1 MSLELS
7 RQPLR
12 VAVRDELIQRVY
24 RGELRPGERLNET
37 HLADDLGVSRT
48 PLREALLELT
58 FLGFLSTTKNRGYFV
73 RELTVSEAEEL
84 YGLCGHLEGLAL
96 RGAPGLTPE
105 HVSQLEEL
113 DERRLSSATDP
124 IESVG
129 YDNEW
134 HATLIDRAG
143 NDNEVLLETL
153 RFVKG
158 RLYRYEYAYAADID
172 RVESAVN
179 QHAEIVA
186 ALEDGRRQEACDLLE
201 SHWSQGYQ
209 VVSEMAGKLDLISE
223 E

>member
-58 FLGFLSTTKNRGYFV
+58 FLGVLSTAKNRGFFV
-73 RELTVSEAEEL
+73 RELTVSEAGEL
-84 YGLCGHLEGLAL
+84 YRLCGHLEGLAL
-96 RGAPGLTPE
+96 EASPAITPE
-105 HVSQLEEL
+105 EVSRLEEL

-134 HATLIDRAG
+134 HSTLIDRSG
-143 NDNEVLLETL
+143 NEVLLETL

-158 RLYRYEYAYAADID
+158 RLYRYEYAYAVDVD
-172 RVESAVN
+172 RVESAVD
-179 QHAEIVA
+179 QHSEILE
-186 ALEDGRRQEACDLLE
+186 ALEDGRCGDACDLLE
-201 SHWSQGYQ
+201 SHWSQGDR
-209 VVSEMAGKLDLISE
+209 VVSEMAGELDVIISE
-223 E
+223 T